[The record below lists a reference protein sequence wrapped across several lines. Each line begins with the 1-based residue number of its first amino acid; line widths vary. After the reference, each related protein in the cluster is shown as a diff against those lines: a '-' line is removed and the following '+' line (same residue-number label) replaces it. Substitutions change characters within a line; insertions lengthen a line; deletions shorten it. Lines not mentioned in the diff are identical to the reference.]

1 MHTKHYLAF
10 ILSVSLL
17 NINSMAQ
24 QKFGIVIHGG
34 AGNILPEH
42 FTPEKE
48 KEYHQTLQQA
58 LDTGYKILEN
68 NGTATDA
75 VIAAIKILEDSPLF
89 NAGKGSVFNNQG
101 KVEMDASIMDGK
113 TLKAGAVAGVQ
124 RIKNPIEAAYLVMI
138 KSPHV
143 LIIGKGAEN
152 FWTSNG
158 LPLVDSSYFYDTK
171 QYEQWKKS
179 QKPQKHGTVGAVA
192 LDKQGNLAA
201 GTSTGGMMNKLPG
214 RVGDSP
220 IIGAGTYAHHS
231 TCAISCTGYGEYFI
245 RYVAAH
251 TVHLKMLYQNKSL
264 QQAVNEVLFD
274 ELLPVGGT
282 GGMIGI
288 DKNGNITMDFNTT
301 GMYRGYKL
309 SDGSQGTFLFKK

>member
-1 MHTKHYLAF
+1 MHTKHYLTF
-10 ILSVSLL
+10 ILLVSLL
-17 NINSMAQ
+17 NINFMAQ

-68 NGTATDA
+68 NGTAIDA
-75 VIAAIKILEDSPLF
+75 IIAAIKILEDSPLF

-124 RIKNPIEAAYLVMI
+124 RIKNPIEAAYLVMT
-138 KSPHV
+138 KSSHV

-179 QKPQKHGTVGAVA
+179 KKPQKHGTVGAVA

-245 RYVAAH
+245 RYAAAH

-264 QQAVNEVLFD
+264 QQAVHEVLFD